1 MPSLHPQPSSLH
13 YDDGPP
19 PPPPH
24 LTEPVTLPT
33 KPQMSHHSKR
43 LNESQGPSEVYSQ
56 QEFTFRNVPSGPSS
70 TSKPDSYRPTSEY
83 RPGDGPR
90 RLHRRNE
97 HQNLNP
103 ASRRPY
109 LRARDRPR
117 PATSDRPLLR
127 HQNGYHETATEVF
140 GVTQGTG
147 KYLSTEDLD
156 DTEEE
161 DMDQSSSD
169 GEEGEIAQGE
179 LDGTQEEDSTEPPT
193 KRRDLGRA
201 GADDADRPK
210 WSNPDPYFVL
220 PPVDHGAGKRKD
232 PVETIRKYRKPK
244 DETLGKLTEVAE
256 NDDFISFDIESSK
269 SDGAESASQ
278 SDGGVRIPKMPKA
291 MAETGKQDGRA
302 LHPSESRISESKIK
316 QKSMDDEFLNA
327 DQATIPPIPPGDI
340 LLDILDSV
348 SVSSTSD
355 GRKRTRDSQIK
366 GRFGRPRFPKAPGI
380 LQNFF
385 PERGMNPVPWLRS
398 QGYVIA
404 NAGFRLHQEVCDFF
418 SFVRPQKFEEVIR
431 QELLDRLQIL
441 VKKFDATCS
450 VHCFGSFAAGL
461 YLPNADM
468 DVVILS
474 KGFVQY
480 GDKNLCTSNK
490 KLYRFGDFIKSSGI
504 ADRDAV
510 DIVAHAKVP
519 LIKFIDRLTGI
530 RVDMS
535 FENDSGLFAVDTFR
549 HWKQRFPAM
558 PALVMLIKQ
567 FLLMRKLN
575 EVQYG
580 GIGGF
585 TVTCL
590 VTSLL
595 QNMPQ
600 VQHGEFRPEDHLGE
614 MLIEFLD
621 FYGRRFDV
629 ARTGIQMEPPGLF
642 DKVTPLPG
650 HPNK

>member
-1 MPSLHPQPSSLH
+1 M
-13 YDDGPP
+13 
-19 PPPPH
+19 
-24 LTEPVTLPT
+24 TE
-33 KPQMSHHSKR
+33 
-43 LNESQGPSEVYSQ
+43 
-56 QEFTFRNVPSGPSS
+56 
-70 TSKPDSYRPTSEY
+70 
-83 RPGDGPR
+83 
-90 RLHRRNE
+90 
-97 HQNLNP
+97 
-103 ASRRPY
+103 
-109 LRARDRPR
+109 
-117 PATSDRPLLR
+117 
-127 HQNGYHETATEVF
+127 
-140 GVTQGTG
+140 GTG

-156 DTEEE
+156 DSEEE
-161 DMDQSSSD
+161 DMDQSSTD
-169 GEEGEIAQGE
+169 GEDDKMVQGE
-179 LDGTQEEDSTEPPT
+179 LDGTREEDFAEPPT

-201 GADDADRPK
+201 GMDDADRPK

-244 DETLGKLTEVAE
+244 DETIGKSSEVAE
-256 NDDFISFDIESSK
+256 NDDFISFDMESGNAESSK
-269 SDGAESASQ
+269 SDGSESASQ

-291 MAETGKQDGRA
+291 MAETGKQDGRS
-302 LHPSESRISESKIK
+302 LVPPESRISGSKIK
-316 QKSMDDEFLNA
+316 QKSMDDEFLSL
-327 DQATIPPIPPGDI
+327 DIATIPPIPSGDI
-340 LLDILDSV
+340 LLDIMDNV
-348 SVSSTSD
+348 SISSASD

-385 PERGMNPVPWLRS
+385 PERGMNPVPWVRS
-398 QGYVIA
+398 QGYIIA
-404 NAGFRLHQEVCDFF
+404 NPGFRLHQEVCDFF
-418 SFVRPQKFEEVIR
+418 NFVRPQKFEEVIR
-431 QELLDRLQIL
+431 QELLDRLQML

-474 KGFVQY
+474 KGFIQY
-480 GDKNLCTSNK
+480 GEKNLCTSNK

-504 ADRDAV
+504 ADHDAV

-519 LIKFIDRLTGI
+519 LIKFIDRLSGI

-549 HWKQRFPAM
+549 HWKQQFPAM

-600 VQHGEFRPEDHLGE
+600 VQHGAFQPENHLGE

-642 DKVTPLPG
+642 DKVNAAIRSPSRMRY
-650 HPNK
+650 